1 MLSYTNR
8 FTYLDMDLIEELKE
22 DLNELSKYDGIVS
35 INSTMGTTEVHMLE
49 DAFCNLFE
57 EWELKIVTPSMM
69 KRSKT
74 VNGIHYF
81 SYENIEIEEDEE
93 IEQEPKQNNL
103 PAIVL
108 DNEKIDIITMLVNY
122 YIANNPQIN
131 DLLEDKL
138 IGIQNQVQSIRND
151 A

>member
-1 MLSYTNR
+1 MLSYTNK
-8 FTYLDMDLIEELKE
+8 FTRLDMGVIE
-22 DLNELSKYDGIVS
+22 DLQDELNKISKYGEIVS
-35 INSTMGTTEVHMLE
+35 ISSSVGTTEVHMFE
-49 DAFCNLFE
+49 DAFCNLFD
-57 EWELKIVTPSMM
+57 EWEERKVTPSML

-74 VNGIHYF
+74 VNKVYYF
-81 SYENIEIEEDEE
+81 SYEDIEVEDEE
-93 IEQEPKQNNL
+93 IEQESKQNNL

-131 DLLEDKL
+131 ELLEDKL
-138 IGIQNQVQSIRND
+138 IGIQSQVQSIRND